1 MKWIRQ
7 WLKKFNAQA
16 PAPARA
22 PHAQAANQ
30 VQAAKPVPEQAPR
43 GEDSPEVWRAAICQA
58 RDKALAL
65 SWLAGVQDEAG
76 LCEVATR
83 AHIAEVR
90 FAAVQRIATDA
101 LLEQVAQASR
111 DKDKRVYRHCA
122 DLLRQRRQADTNR
135 RRAQEIADQLHALL
149 ATAPLPLSRLRELKD
164 QMSLLGD
171 AGEPGLACIALMQQA
186 QARLQQEAE
195 IQRDVQAQQRAAM
208 TLAAECA
215 EPAWPSSEQR
225 ADWHARCA
233 TLRQAQVAL
242 PDWLAGA
249 SARLSEVLGEIETRL
264 AALAADAARVEVCE
278 QFLATQESAGREC
291 TTPENAASASAEVMA
306 NDVAV
311 NDEAATDVVVTVVA
325 ATDVAADWQALSK
338 PEHAAAHAA
347 LEARWQTLNVIPLP
361 QPAPELPAAEAEQA
375 EPAAPARPVR
385 TRPPLDRDAVR
396 VLLDTLEQAIE
407 QGLLVDA
414 DAAAKRI
421 KTALTGHNLPGA
433 LESRLQQLQAQL
445 ETLRG
450 WARWGTEQAR
460 DKLIAAAEELLK
472 FDGDVDALAL
482 AIPKLREEWKHL
494 NAHAAAAK
502 AQWERFDALLEK
514 AYQPVAAQRAET
526 AARQAEIRAAKEAL
540 CAEWEAEVAGI
551 AWEQADYKLI
561 EARRTAMQKQWREAP
576 QTGFRDERPLR
587 KRFDTLIGNLDRHLE
602 AARAS
607 ERERREQ
614 LIAAAEALAAQPELG
629 RAMSEAKA
637 LQERWNQP
645 VISVRLKRQDEE
657 QLWQRFR
664 AACNGIFERR
674 DAARAEQNAQRQAVA
689 ETRQT
694 LLAAFAAVVAT
705 PLASDADA
713 DALRQALARF
723 RSDWDA
729 GKPSGRDA
737 TDKLEAQAR
746 DLQQQAQQKLDALR
760 NEKYRARFDLMAQK
774 AALAERVEAAAVVSA
789 PLDETL
795 AAAKAAWDALP
806 PLAAKSENPLAKRFA
821 AASQVTQ
828 AALAAGHAARA
839 DLLLDLEID
848 LGLPSPASCTDIR
861 RARQLARLQNRFG
874 SASPQAAETE
884 SLLAR
889 WYGMA
894 ALPDA
899 TFEARVAAV
908 VRQCLAQT
916 AAAREG

>member
-16 PAPARA
+16 PAPARP
-22 PHAQAANQ
+22 PHAQAA
-30 VQAAKPVPEQAPR
+30 KPEPVQAPR

-58 RDKALAL
+58 RDKTLAL
-65 SWLAGVQDEAG
+65 SWLAGVQDDAG
-76 LCEVATR
+76 LGEVATR

-122 DLLRQRRQADTNR
+122 DLLRQRRQAETNR

-149 ATAPLPLSRLRELKD
+149 ATAPLPLARLRELKD
-164 QMSLLGD
+164 EMSALGD
-171 AGEPGLACIALMQQA
+171 AGEPGLACTALLQQA

-195 IQRDVQAQQRAAM
+195 TQRDVQAQQRAAM
-208 TLAAECA
+208 ALVAESA
-215 EPAWPSSEQR
+215 DAAWPSSEQR
-225 ADWHARCA
+225 EDWRARCT

-249 SARLSEVLGEIETRL
+249 SARLSEVLGEIEARL
-264 AALAADAARVEVCE
+264 AALAADAARIEACE
-278 QFLATQESAGREC
+278 QFLAAQE
-291 TTPENAASASAEVMA
+291 NVEVA
-306 NDVAV
+306 TEEEV
-311 NDEAATDVVVTVVA
+311 TDVVATEVVT
-325 ATDVAADWQALSK
+325 TDVAADWQALSK
-338 PEHAAAHAA
+338 PDHAAARAA
-347 LEARWQTLNVIPLP
+347 LETRWQALKVSTLPE
-361 QPAPELPAAEAEQA
+361 PAPELPATELPATEAEEA
-375 EPAAPARPVR
+375 EPAAPARPAR

-407 QGLLVDA
+407 QGHLVDA

-421 KTALTGHNLPGA
+421 KTVLTGHNLQGP
-433 LESRLQQLQAQL
+433 LESRSQQLQAQL

-472 FDGDVDALAL
+472 FDGDVAALAL
-482 AIPKLREEWKHL
+482 AIPKLREEWKRL
-494 NAHAAAAK
+494 NAHGAAAK
-502 AQWERFDALLEK
+502 AQWENFDALLEK
-514 AYQPVAAQRAET
+514 AYQPVAAQRAEA

-540 CAEWEAEVAGI
+540 CAEWEVEVAGI
-551 AWEQADYKLI
+551 AWEQADYKQI
-561 EARRTAMQKQWREAP
+561 EARRAAMQKQWREAP
-576 QTGFRDERPLR
+576 QTSFRDERPLR
-587 KRFDTLIGNLDRHLE
+587 KRFDTLIGNLDKHLE
-602 AARAS
+602 AARAT

-629 RAMSEAKA
+629 RAMTEAKA

-645 VISVRLKRQDEE
+645 AIPVRLKRQDEE

-674 DAARAEQNAQRQAVA
+674 DAARAEQSAQRQAVA
-689 ETRQT
+689 QSRQN
-694 LLAAFAAVVAT
+694 LLTDFAAVVAT
-705 PLASDADA
+705 PLTSDADA
-713 DALRQALARF
+713 DAIRQALARF

-729 GKPSGRDA
+729 GKTAGRDSA
-737 TDKLEAQAR
+737 DKLESQAR
-746 DLQQQAQQKLDALR
+746 DLQQQAQQKLDELR

-774 AALAERVEAAAVVSA
+774 AALAERVEAAALDSA
-789 PLDETL
+789 PLEETL

-806 PLAAKSENPLAKRFA
+806 PLAAKSEHPLAKRFA
-821 AASQVTQ
+821 AASQATQ
-828 AALAAGHAARA
+828 AELAAGHAARA

-848 LGLPSPASCTDIR
+848 LGLPSPASCTEIR

-874 SASPQAAETE
+874 STSPQSAETE
-884 SLLAR
+884 LLLAR
-889 WYGMA
+889 WYAMA

-899 TFEARVAAV
+899 TFEPRVAAV
-908 VRQCLAQT
+908 VRQCLAQP
-916 AAAREG
+916 AAREG